1 MAADL
6 SAAASDPPCCVRQV
20 FSLDTGKLQ
29 FWIDSDG
36 SRLRR
41 PAGLACSQD
50 GCVLAV
56 DLGNNCLKQYR
67 YL

>member
-1 MAADL
+1 M
-6 SAAASDPPCCVRQV
+6 

-41 PAGLACSQD
+41 PAGLACSDD
-50 GCVLAV
+50 GSVLVV